1 MSTKTYTIIEALLTK
16 RMQSYKYHATKT
28 TLLLGIGKKGLE
40 GVKIPK
46 YQVNIFRWR
55 DYRSLLI
62 FKYVI
67 I

>member
-1 MSTKTYTIIEALLTK
+1 
-16 RMQSYKYHATKT
+16 MQSYKYHATKT

-46 YQVNIFRWR
+46 YQVNIFRWWG
-55 DYRSLLI
+55 YRSLLI